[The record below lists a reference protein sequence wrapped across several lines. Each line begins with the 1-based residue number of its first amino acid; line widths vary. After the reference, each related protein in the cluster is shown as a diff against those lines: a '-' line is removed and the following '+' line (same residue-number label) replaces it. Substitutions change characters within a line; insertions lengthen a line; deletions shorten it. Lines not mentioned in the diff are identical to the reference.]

1 MTFNYVKIDNMF
13 YKGFP
18 IYYKKPINTVMQ
30 KATEFN
36 DMYIYYYQS
45 STEENIKL
53 LGKFKEKGK
62 INTKTPYCDYD
73 YDVYE
78 FDEGPIFCDK
88 KYFIYCLP
96 EIKQESEEKEKE
108 MFQVPELYYEKEE
121 FSVYYKVE

>member
-18 IYYKKPINTVMQ
+18 TYYKKPIYTSMQ

-36 DMYIYYYQS
+36 DKYIYYYQS
-45 STEENIKL
+45 SITEKIKS
-53 LGKFKEKGK
+53 LGKYKGKGK
-62 INTKTPYCDYD
+62 INTNTPYCDYD

-88 KYFIYCLP
+88 KYSDFIYCIEELHTEEEE
-96 EIKQESEEKEKE
+96 EIYPVPGLYHKEY
-108 MFQVPELYYEKEE
+108 P
-121 FSVYYKVE
+121 VYYKAE